1 MNKKFIYSKTQFEN
15 NLSNNYQTIAMNA
28 EDDRNTLTLIKLC
41 FVKHDTGAK
50 NPSLATAQR
59 VNKDRLPEKQ
69 DNLDEY

>member
-1 MNKKFIYSKTQFEN
+1 
-15 NLSNNYQTIAMNA
+15 MNA
-28 EDDRNTLTLIKLC
+28 EDDRNTLTLIKLY